1 MNDLQMAIDGLEGH
15 TICLCKDGRIITS
28 DKRGIA
34 PMADFISEQR
44 DLRGYSAA
52 DLIVGKA
59 AALLFVKA
67 RIKAVFAQTVSTGG
81 LETLRRHGV
90 PCSYGELTEFII
102 NRQGSDICPMER
114 AVQDVNDPDEAYAR
128 ICAQMSE
135 LKKAR

>member
-1 MNDLQMAIDGLEGH
+1 MNDLQIAIDCLEGH
-15 TICLCKDGRIITS
+15 TICLCKDGRTITS
-28 DKRGIA
+28 EKRGIA

-52 DLIVGKA
+52 DLVVGKA

-67 RIKAVFAQTVSTGG
+67 GIKAVFAQTVSIGG

-90 PCSYGELTEFII
+90 PCSYGELIDIII

-114 AVQDVNDPDEAYAR
+114 AVQDVNDPDEAYLRISAELAR
-128 ICAQMSE
+128 LRIN
-135 LKKAR
+135 R